1 MDSIW
6 GLLPMF
12 FWEGPPLPRMLG
24 VTWSSMTSS
33 SQTPSPSFISNA
45 TEVIP
50 QSPTSTYDNEEITEY
65 SDFDPVT
72 FMPHKIVVHRHAK
85 LSK

>member
-1 MDSIW
+1 
-6 GLLPMF
+6 MF
-12 FWEGPPLPRMLG
+12 PWEGLPLPRFTG
-24 VTWSSMTSS
+24 VTWSSITSS
-33 SQTPSPSFISNA
+33 NQPSSPSFISNA
-45 TEVIP
+45 TETIP
-50 QSPTSTYDNEEITEY
+50 QSTPTSTYDNEEITEY

>member
-1 MDSIW
+1 MNSIW
-6 GLLPMF
+6 DILPMF
-12 FWEGPPLPRMLG
+12 PWEGLPLPRMLG
-24 VTWSSMTSS
+24 MSWSSLMS
-33 SQTPSPSFISNA
+33 SQTPSSSFISNA
-45 TEVIP
+45 TETIP